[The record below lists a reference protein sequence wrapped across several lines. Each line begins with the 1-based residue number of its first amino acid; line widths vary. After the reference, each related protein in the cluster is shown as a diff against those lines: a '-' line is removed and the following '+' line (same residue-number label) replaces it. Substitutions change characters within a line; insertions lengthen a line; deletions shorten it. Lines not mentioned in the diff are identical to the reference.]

1 MKLMFA
7 VLVSVMA
14 AGVACAQ
21 TAPDAANWPDRPIRL
36 IVPFPAGSS
45 TDTVA
50 RILGH
55 KLGARLG
62 QQVVVENRVG
72 ASGNLGADAVAKAAP
87 DGYTVGIATASTHTV
102 APNLNPN
109 LPYDPI
115 KDFRPVSLIGAAPY
129 VLVVF
134 PGLPA
139 RNLAELIAL
148 AKQKPGT
155 LNYGSAGPA
164 SLAHL
169 ASALFANMAGVEITH
184 VPYKSS
190 SQSMTDMITGRL
202 EMQFATIAPSLANI
216 RSGQLRALA
225 VSGAKRVTA
234 LPDVPTVAEQ
244 GISGYEAALWISF
257 VMPAATPPAIAARLN
272 REVTEVLTSADGR
285 DALVA
290 QGVEPEPGP
299 PEALTARIRS
309 DTEKWR
315 KVIDQ
320 AGIKPE
326 R

>member
-1 MKLMFA
+1 MMKLMSTA
-7 VLVSVMA
+7 MAILLA
-14 AGVACAQ
+14 AGIACAQ
-21 TAPDAANWPDRPIRL
+21 TPEASWPDRPIRL

-50 RILGH
+50 RILGQ

-62 QQVVVENRVG
+62 QQIVVENRVG

-87 DGYTVGIATASTHTV
+87 DGYTMGIATASTHTV
-102 APNLNPN
+102 APNLSPN

-115 KDFRPVSLIGAAPY
+115 KDFQPIALIGAAPY
-129 VLVVF
+129 VLVVY

-139 RNLAELIAL
+139 KSLAELIAL
-148 AKQKPGT
+148 AKAKPGT

-169 ASALFANMAGVEITH
+169 ASAMFANMAGIDITH

-234 LPDVPTVAEQ
+234 LPDVPTVAEE
-244 GISGYEAALWISF
+244 GIAGYEAALWISF
-257 VMPAATPPAIAARLN
+257 VMPPATPAAIVTRLN
-272 REVTEVLTSADGR
+272 REVNQILTSDDGR

-299 PEALTARIRS
+299 PEALTARIRT
-309 DTEKWR
+309 DTVKWR

-320 AGIKPE
+320 AGIKAGQ
-326 R
+326 